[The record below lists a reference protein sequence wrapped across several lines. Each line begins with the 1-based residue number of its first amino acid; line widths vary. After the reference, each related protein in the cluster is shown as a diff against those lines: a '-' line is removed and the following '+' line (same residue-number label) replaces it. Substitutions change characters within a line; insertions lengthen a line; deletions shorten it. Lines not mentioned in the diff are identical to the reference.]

1 MAVIMVLSFKT
12 PFRKLVIM
20 GLDRLKRGRGPV
32 VVKTVAGTVFV
43 VMVSSVYSMMEIQKR
58 WVDDDGPVSS
68 TDQVLMVRHLLEA
81 TLMGGFF
88 GEKFLKCCSRPVVSP
103 PTIVG
108 IVPVFVNPLR
118 LSVES
123 EIKSGIK
130 AEHSTDHCWRFGW
143 LPDER
148 QFEDF
153 SRRRATI
160 FLALMIDRL
169 HHYIREL
176 RIRRKTM
183 DAVKKQGQGS
193 DDKKPDGFDKV
204 KSLEEEVM
212 TLREKLKQ
220 LESDIEAKTK
230 QINAA
235 EVNTVALRK
244 QSEGLL
250 LEYDR
255 LLEENESLRGQLQSL
270 DRKLSR
276 SDSKKNL

>member
-1 MAVIMVLSFKT
+1 MIQLLFMVIFSEMAVIMVLSFKT

-81 TLMGGFF
+81 TLMG
-88 GEKFLKCCSRPVVSP
+88 
-103 PTIVG
+103 
-108 IVPVFVNPLR
+108 
-118 LSVES
+118 
-123 EIKSGIK
+123 
-130 AEHSTDHCWRFGW
+130 
-143 LPDER
+143 
-148 QFEDF
+148 
-153 SRRRATI
+153 ATI

-183 DAVKKQGQGS
+183 DAVKKQVQGS
-193 DDKKPDGFDKV
+193 DDKKGFDKV
-204 KSLEEEVM
+204 KVLEEEVM

-220 LESDIEAKTK
+220 LELDIEAKTK